1 MFTYSFRMS
10 MTSNPWFVPE
20 LDEFLYFCC
29 PECDVREKIKEKF
42 VIHALDHHP
51 KANECLQSFSMI
63 KPEFDEEEEFNSFE
77 EIGENDTTFTDDLD
91 IDEDFH
97 QIKFEINDDD
107 IKKTDENNGFGQD
120 GFSESKKSRI
130 ISNSDENKLNGNGV
144 VIQNSESEFQIKRIR
159 IKKIDKIHEFD
170 QEDGILENKESEL
183 SINTTSNEK
192 KSNENGEI
200 QNSESGFCESCGKS
214 FSSESYLR
222 QHIYTVHEGHKDF
235 NCESCGKSFGH
246 LSTLKNH
253 IQRIHE
259 ASKDFKCESCDKS
272 FFWAESLTKHI
283 HTIHEGKVC
292 ESCGKSF
299 GLKSSLKFH
308 IDRVHLKL
316 KPHKCGSCDKSFSLK
331 GELNRH
337 IHIVHEG
344 HKDYKCESCGTS
356 YASKQH
362 LKRHN
367 FVVHEGHKDY
377 NCESCGKGFF
387 FAKKLKQHIHTVHEG
402 NKDYHCDSCGKSFG
416 LLSTLRSHIKAIHEG
431 PKDYKCESCD
441 ESFSRAL
448 SLKKH
453 IRTIHDEDVNS
464 KLLYK
469 CEFCEKRF
477 RQSYHLAWHMEN
489 KCNQPCPIC
498 NIPFKYSR
506 ILVKHIQ
513 LKHNDA
519 FKCEKLKCSFATYD
533 KTMLTNHIK
542 ESHEKKQTVLCSICG
557 KSFLKRTNGHR
568 HLETHMAIMHNN
580 GEKPYKCSLC
590 IKSFAIEKHLDRH
603 IKMLH
608 VEGAKKYQCQLCPRK
623 YYIQND
629 LKRHIKV
636 VHEKIKD
643 YQCTLCGRAFGLSF
657 ELTRHNRIEHSGSGR
672 RYKCEKCSYSA
683 EEKQNFLDHV
693 KFVHEGIS
701 AYSCDLCGK
710 SFGIYERLRSHK
722 RTVHAKSKNFV
733 CSICGKAFVTSYKL
747 KRHHNQVH
755 EGQKRKI

>member
-1 MFTYSFRMS
+1 MS

-222 QHIYTVHEGHKDF
+222 QHIYTVHEGHKD
-235 NCESCGKSFGH
+235 
-246 LSTLKNH
+246 
-253 IQRIHE
+253 
-259 ASKDFKCESCDKS
+259 
-272 FFWAESLTKHI
+272 
-283 HTIHEGKVC
+283 
-292 ESCGKSF
+292 
-299 GLKSSLKFH
+299 
-308 IDRVHLKL
+308 
-316 KPHKCGSCDKSFSLK
+316 
-331 GELNRH
+331 
-337 IHIVHEG
+337 
-344 HKDYKCESCGTS
+344 
-356 YASKQH
+356 
-362 LKRHN
+362 
-367 FVVHEGHKDY
+367 
-377 NCESCGKGFF
+377 
-387 FAKKLKQHIHTVHEG
+387 
-402 NKDYHCDSCGKSFG
+402 YHCDSCGKSFG
-416 LLSTLRSHIKAIHEG
+416 LSSTLRSHIKAIHEG
-431 PKDYKCESCD
+431 PKDYKCQSCD

-590 IKSFAIEKHLDRH
+590 VKSFAIEKHLDRH

-608 VEGAKKYQCQLCPRK
+608 VEGAKKYQCHLCPRK
-623 YYIQND
+623 YYIHND

-672 RYKCEKCSYSA
+672 RYKCEKCSYGA

>member
-1 MFTYSFRMS
+1 MS

-107 IKKTDENNGFGQD
+107 IKKTDENDEFGQD
-120 GFSESKKSRI
+120 GFCESKKSG
-130 ISNSDENKLNGNGV
+130 ISRNSDENKLNGDGV
-144 VIQNSESEFQIKRIR
+144 VIQNSESGFQIKRIR
-159 IKKIDKIHEFD
+159 IKKIDKILEFD

-183 SINTTSNEK
+183 SLNTTSNEK

-222 QHIYTVHEGHKDF
+222 QHIYTVHEGHKD
-235 NCESCGKSFGH
+235 
-246 LSTLKNH
+246 
-253 IQRIHE
+253 
-259 ASKDFKCESCDKS
+259 
-272 FFWAESLTKHI
+272 
-283 HTIHEGKVC
+283 
-292 ESCGKSF
+292 
-299 GLKSSLKFH
+299 
-308 IDRVHLKL
+308 
-316 KPHKCGSCDKSFSLK
+316 
-331 GELNRH
+331 
-337 IHIVHEG
+337 
-344 HKDYKCESCGTS
+344 
-356 YASKQH
+356 
-362 LKRHN
+362 
-367 FVVHEGHKDY
+367 
-377 NCESCGKGFF
+377 
-387 FAKKLKQHIHTVHEG
+387 
-402 NKDYHCDSCGKSFG
+402 YHCDSCGKSFG
-416 LLSTLRSHIKAIHEG
+416 LSSTLRSHIKAIHEG

>member
-1 MFTYSFRMS
+1 M
-10 MTSNPWFVPE
+10 
-20 LDEFLYFCC
+20 
-29 PECDVREKIKEKF
+29 
-42 VIHALDHHP
+42 
-51 KANECLQSFSMI
+51 
-63 KPEFDEEEEFNSFE
+63 
-77 EIGENDTTFTDDLD
+77 
-91 IDEDFH
+91 
-97 QIKFEINDDD
+97 
-107 IKKTDENNGFGQD
+107 
-120 GFSESKKSRI
+120 
-130 ISNSDENKLNGNGV
+130 
-144 VIQNSESEFQIKRIR
+144 
-159 IKKIDKIHEFD
+159 
-170 QEDGILENKESEL
+170 
-183 SINTTSNEK
+183 
-192 KSNENGEI
+192 
-200 QNSESGFCESCGKS
+200 
-214 FSSESYLR
+214 
-222 QHIYTVHEGHKDF
+222 
-235 NCESCGKSFGH
+235 
-246 LSTLKNH
+246 
-253 IQRIHE
+253 
-259 ASKDFKCESCDKS
+259 
-272 FFWAESLTKHI
+272 
-283 HTIHEGKVC
+283 
-292 ESCGKSF
+292 
-299 GLKSSLKFH
+299 
-308 IDRVHLKL
+308 
-316 KPHKCGSCDKSFSLK
+316 
-331 GELNRH
+331 
-337 IHIVHEG
+337 
-344 HKDYKCESCGTS
+344 
-356 YASKQH
+356 
-362 LKRHN
+362 
-367 FVVHEGHKDY
+367 
-377 NCESCGKGFF
+377 
-387 FAKKLKQHIHTVHEG
+387 
-402 NKDYHCDSCGKSFG
+402 
-416 LLSTLRSHIKAIHEG
+416 RSHIKAIHEG

-519 FKCEKLKCSFATYD
+519 FKCDKLKCSFATYD

-590 IKSFAIEKHLDRH
+590 VKSFAIEKHLDRH

-608 VEGAKKYQCQLCPRK
+608 VEGAKKYQCHLCPRK
-623 YYIQND
+623 YYIHND

-672 RYKCEKCSYSA
+672 RYKCEKCSYGA